1 MIPGHKPGL
10 RRLAATLLTAAA
22 GVFASGAALA
32 AYPDKPVRIVVG
44 FSAGGTTDVI
54 ARIMAKE
61 LTESLGQ
68 SFVVENKPGAGSNI
82 ATDQVQRAA
91 PDGYTLLFVAVTS
104 AINQTLYK
112 NVNFDLTRD
121 FAPVALG
128 AKVPNILVVNPQ
140 VPVKT
145 AQELVDYAKKNPGKL
160 AFASS
165 GSGTRS
171 TWRASCSRC
180 RPASMCCT
188 CPKGSAPAI
197 TDLIGGQV
205 QFMFDNMPSAWPHVQ
220 SGKLRALAV
229 TTTERSK
236 SAPDVPTMKEA
247 GFANF
252 DVSSWFGLIAPAGTP
267 PEVINKLNAAMVKAL
282 DKPEVQRS
290 FEQLG
295 AVGVKTTPAEFGQF
309 IKSEVEGWAPVVR
322 PRAPRWTER
331 RGPAA
336 GPANRPPVAGWRG
349 LTDRDGI
356 SVPFAYFSCC
366 SGSPSAWRCRRRA
379 SCRPRR
385 A

>member
-1 MIPGHKPGL
+1 M
-10 RRLAATLLTAAA
+10 
-22 GVFASGAALA
+22 
-32 AYPDKPVRIVVG
+32 
-44 FSAGGTTDVI
+44 
-54 ARIMAKE
+54 
-61 LTESLGQ
+61 
-68 SFVVENKPGAGSNI
+68 VENKPGAGSNI

-145 AQELVDYAKKNPGKL
+145 VQELVDYAKKNPGKL

-165 GSGTRS
+165 GSGTS
-171 TWRASCSRC
+171 IHMAGELFKMQTGIDVLHV
-180 RPASMCCT
+180 PY
-188 CPKGSAPAI
+188 KGSAPAI

-309 IKSEVEGWAPVVR
+309 IKSEVEGWAPVVK
-322 PRAPRWTER
+322 ASGARWTER
-331 RGPAA
+331 RGPAWPA
-336 GPANRPPVAGWRG
+336 PANRPPVAGWR
-349 LTDRDGI
+349 
-356 SVPFAYFSCC
+356 A
-366 SGSPSAWRCRRRA
+366 
-379 SCRPRR
+379 
-385 A
+385 

>member
-1 MIPGHKPGL
+1 MGSAH
-10 RRLAATLLTAAA
+10 
-22 GVFASGAALA
+22 A

-82 ATDQVQRAA
+82 ATDQVKRAD

-112 NVNFDLTRD
+112 NVNFDLTKD
-121 FAPVALG
+121 FTPVALG
-128 AKVPNILVVNPQ
+128 AKVPNILVVNPT
-140 VPVKT
+140 VPVKSV
-145 AQELVDYAKKNPGKL
+145 QELVDYAKKNPGKL

-165 GSGTRS
+165 GSGTS
-171 TWRASCSRC
+171 IHMAGELFKMQTGIDVLHV
-180 RPASMCCT
+180 PY
-188 CPKGSAPAI
+188 KGSAPAV

-236 SAPDVPTMKEA
+236 SAPDVPTMKES

-267 PEVINKLNAAMVKAL
+267 PEVVNKLNAAMVKAL
-282 DKPEVQRS
+282 DKPEVQLS
-290 FEQLG
+290 FEKLG

-309 IKSEVEGWAPVVR
+309 IKSEVEGWAPVVK
-322 PRAPRWTER
+322 A
-331 RGPAA
+331 
-336 GPANRPPVAGWRG
+336 
-349 LTDRDGI
+349 
-356 SVPFAYFSCC
+356 
-366 SGSPSAWRCRRRA
+366 SGAKVD
-379 SCRPRR
+379 
-385 A
+385 

>member
-1 MIPGHKPGL
+1 M
-10 RRLAATLLTAAA
+10 
-22 GVFASGAALA
+22 
-32 AYPDKPVRIVVG
+32 
-44 FSAGGTTDVI
+44 
-54 ARIMAKE
+54 
-61 LTESLGQ
+61 
-68 SFVVENKPGAGSNI
+68 
-82 ATDQVQRAA
+82 
-91 PDGYTLLFVAVTS
+91 AVTS

-145 AQELVDYAKKNPGKL
+145 VQELVDYAKKNPGKL

-165 GSGTRS
+165 GSGTS
-171 TWRASCSRC
+171 IHMAGELFKMQTGIDVLHVPQGQRAGHH
-180 RPASMCCT
+180 RPDRRPGAVHVRQHALGM
-188 CPKGSAPAI
+188 AARAV
-197 TDLIGGQV
+197 GQ
-205 QFMFDNMPSAWPHVQ
+205 
-220 SGKLRALAV
+220 LRALAV

-309 IKSEVEGWAPVVR
+309 IKSEVEGWAPVVK
-322 PRAPRWTER
+322 A
-331 RGPAA
+331 
-336 GPANRPPVAGWRG
+336 
-349 LTDRDGI
+349 
-356 SVPFAYFSCC
+356 
-366 SGSPSAWRCRRRA
+366 SGAKVD
-379 SCRPRR
+379 
-385 A
+385 